1 MQNKKKDFL
10 DLALESKM
18 LTAPNVEP
26 SVQPQPMIMIEGA
39 PPDFKYSTTGEYSF
53 GPGDNQNLNP
63 QATYQSNLDK
73 AGDIK
78 ADEMALLGSQV
89 SLALDRQEN
98 SRKAYEDAV
107 KSLVNKEQPDASQV
121 IRDMRAMSQ
130 SRPQE
135 FQVPEE
141 DLFTK
146 AIASL
151 GPALAGLAVGGYAG
165 YKGGGEGG
173 DKSMALYGDQR
184 KQDVANAARMAE
196 ERSKRMVGQSQLA
209 QAEAKIMQEAD
220 QREIQKLEKVIG
232 FLKEQGQQDTDL
244 YKMAVTEYNKR
255 MMGDKLIGAAKT
267 TADFRQKEVDAVN
280 DMEKAQLSAET
291 QKAVAKE
298 NAKGRAKQAMQKP
311 PTEGNL
317 KSANYYGT
325 MVQGLNQYDKFAKRY
340 GNKLPSDQR
349 PNEFN
354 MDYQLL
360 ASQEGT
366 QFAGITLQKLKG
378 IRPEHR
384 EQISNEIY
392 IIDAILRPKTGA
404 AATVNEYLT
413 YRNAYF
419 GGRTPEEKAQRAARR
434 QQELNNLKVMMGNA
448 PTPEQAVIQEPVQK
462 SAGKSQP
469 NIKEVNGVKYQK
481 VEGGWKR
488 IK

>member
-10 DLALESKM
+10 DLALERQM
-18 LTAPNVEP
+18 LVAPNFEP

-53 GPGDNQNLNP
+53 GPGDNQNLKP
-63 QATYQSNLDK
+63 QSVFQSNLDK
-73 AGDIK
+73 AGDVK

-89 SLALDRQEN
+89 SLALDRQEK

-232 FLKEQGQQDTDL
+232 FLKDQGQQDTDL

-255 MMGDKLIGAAKT
+255 LMGDKLIGAAKT
-267 TADFRQKEVDAVN
+267 TADFRQKEVDN
-280 DMEKAQLSAET
+280 EIDLEKANIA
-291 QKAVAKE
+291 ADAK
-298 NAKGRAKQAMQKP
+298 
-311 PTEGNL
+311 
-317 KSANYYGT
+317 KSAAAKSS
-325 MVQGLNQYDKFAKRY
+325 QSRDKKDAAALRK
-340 GNKLPSDQR
+340 
-349 PNEFN
+349 EFN
-354 MDYQLL
+354 NRKETKTFVDIESAYNSL
-360 ASQEGT
+360 AQT
-366 QFAGITLQKLKG
+366 QPSAAGI
-378 IRPEHR
+378 
-384 EQISNEIY
+384 S
-392 IIDAILRPKTGA
+392 
-404 AATVNEYLT
+404 VS
-413 YRNAYF
+413 
-419 GGRTPEEKAQRAARR
+419 KA
-434 QQELNNLKVMMGNA
+434 
-448 PTPEQAVIQEPVQK
+448 
-462 SAGKSQP
+462 
-469 NIKEVNGVKYQK
+469 NI
-481 VEGGWKR
+481 
-488 IK
+488 

>member
-26 SVQPQPMIMIEGA
+26 GVQPQPMIMIEGA

-73 AGDIK
+73 AMSVK
-78 ADEMALLGSQV
+78 ADEASLIMAREAA
-89 SLALDRQEN
+89 ALEGLEQAR
-98 SRKAYEDAV
+98 RKRDDAIRAYMKKPINDSSAMLRDVRNASET
-107 KSLVNKEQPDASQV
+107 KSG
-121 IRDMRAMSQ
+121 
-130 SRPQE
+130 E
-135 FQVPEE
+135 FKVPEE

-151 GPALAGLAVGGYAG
+151 GPALAGLAIGGYAG

-173 DKSMALYGDQR
+173 EKSMALYADQR

-209 QAEAKIMQEAD
+209 QAEARIMQDAN
-220 QREIQKLEKVIG
+220 QREIQKLEKLIG
-232 FLKEQGQQDTDL
+232 FYKDNGMEFSNEIKSAQDRLDRLKFGDDL
-244 YKMAVTEYNKR
+244 V
-255 MMGDKLIGAAKT
+255 DAAKAI
-267 TADFRQKEVDAVN
+267 ADYRQKEVDNAQE
-280 DMEKAQLSAET
+280 MEKAELSSET

-298 NAKGRAKQAMQKP
+298 NAKGRARQAMQKP

-325 MVQGLNQYDKFAKRY
+325 MVQGLKQYENFAKKY
-340 GNKLPSDQR
+340 NNKLPSDQR

-354 MDYQLL
+354 VDYQLL

-366 QFAGITLQKLKG
+366 QFAGLTLQKLKG

-448 PTPEQAVIQEPVQK
+448 PIPEQAVVQEVMQK
-462 SAGKSQP
+462 PQS

>member
-53 GPGDNQNLNP
+53 GPGDNQNLKP
-63 QATYQSNLDK
+63 QSVYQSNLDK
-73 AGDIK
+73 AGDVK

-89 SLALDRQEN
+89 SLALDRQEK

-121 IRDMRAMSQ
+121 IRDMRAMSA

-173 DKSMALYGDQR
+173 EKSMALYADQR

-209 QAEAKIMQEAD
+209 QAEAKIIQEAD

-255 MMGDKLIGAAKT
+255 LMGDKLIGAAKT
-267 TADFRQKEVDAVN
+267 TADYRQKEVDNAQE
-280 DMEKAQLSAET
+280 MEKAELSAET

-298 NAKGRAKQAMQKP
+298 NAKGRARQNLNKPLTESQAKATFQYSMASQAENDLKQIRK
-311 PTEGNL
+311 T
-317 KSANYYGT
+317 
-325 MVQGLNQYDKFAKRY
+325 Y
-340 GNKLPSDQR
+340 GNYPS
-349 PNEFN
+349 
-354 MDYQLL
+354 MDNRMFPTFKELSVGEYTDIAAALSSPSIP
-360 ASQEGT
+360 A
-366 QFAGITLQKLKG
+366 
-378 IRPEHR
+378 PVR
-384 EQISNEIY
+384 EQIQSELLFLESIGRIQSGAAIGSNEWRKFEAQY
-392 IIDAILRPKTGA
+392 FPRKGD
-404 AATVNEYLT
+404 NET
-413 YRNAYF
+413 TTQRKEIA
-419 GGRTPEEKAQRAARR
+419 RQRALQAMGIMSGKGSSQVAPP
-434 QQELNNLKVMMGNA
+434 QQVELKKDAQPKEMIVKGTKYIL
-448 PTPEQAVIQEPVQK
+448 
-462 SAGKSQP
+462 QP
-469 NIKEVNGVKYQK
+469 NGKYLPEK
-481 VEGGWKR
+481 K
-488 IK
+488 